1 MFGPVPDTARSG
13 RVTPTLKD
21 RPAPG
26 EAKLLALI
34 SSGHFCSH
42 FYLIVLPPL
51 FPLLEAELGVGY
63 AALGLLLTLPNLA
76 SMVLQVPVGFLVDR
90 FGARRPLV
98 IGLIVMSGAVA
109 GAGIA
114 PGYGALVVFTLLM
127 GVGNSV
133 FHPADYAILA
143 ARIDPGRLGR
153 AFSIHSF
160 AGNLG
165 WAVAP
170 VAVVFLTA
178 LWNWHVALITVG
190 LCGIGVALM
199 ILIKGRDMDAPAAA
213 KDATATSPGSST
225 PAPALASATS
235 SSRKGGLGLLLS
247 APMLLLFVYMMMS
260 SIANSGLNGFTV
272 TTLVELHG
280 ADLVT
285 ANAALT
291 ALLIASAAGVL
302 VGGVLA
308 DRTRRHDL
316 IISAGFVIAAGFLVI
331 AGLVS
336 MPFAAIVAVMTLVGL
351 ARGAI
356 QPSRDMMV
364 RKVAPEGRVGAVFG
378 FVTAGMN
385 VGGAL
390 APVFFGW
397 LVDRGLVAWVFL
409 FAALAML
416 LALVAALAANR
427 EGARHLAAAE

>member
-1 MFGPVPDTARSG
+1 M
-13 RVTPTLKD
+13 TPIRKE

-26 EAKLLALI
+26 EAKLLTLI

-98 IGLIVMSGAVA
+98 IGLIVMAGAVA
-109 GAGIA
+109 GAGMA

-133 FHPADYAILA
+133 LHPADYAILS
-143 ARIDPGRLGR
+143 ARIDPGRMGR

-170 VAVVFLTA
+170 VVVVFLTA
-178 LWNWHVALITVG
+178 LWNWHVALVVVG
-190 LCGIGVALM
+190 LCGIRVALL
-199 ILIKGRDMDAPAAA
+199 ILIQGRDMDGRAAA
-213 KDATATSPGSST
+213 EDATAPATAG
-225 PAPALASATS
+225 PAPDSG
-235 SSRKGGLGLLLS
+235 RKGALGLLLS

-272 TTLVELHG
+272 TTLVKLHG

-302 VGGVLA
+302 MGGVLA
-308 DRTRRHDL
+308 DRTQRHDL
-316 IISAGFVIAAGFLVI
+316 IISAGFVVAAGCLVV

-336 MPFAAIVAVMTLVGL
+336 LPLAAIATVMTVVGL

-364 RKVAPEGRVGAVFG
+364 RKVAPEGRVGTVFG

-390 APVFFGW
+390 GPVFFGW
-397 LVDRGLVAWVFL
+397 LVDRGLVTWVFL

-416 LALVAALAANR
+416 LALAAALAANR
-427 EGARHLAAAE
+427 EGARHLAIAE

>member
-1 MFGPVPDTARSG
+1 M
-13 RVTPTLKD
+13 TPTRKD

-34 SSGHFCSH
+34 GSGHFCSH

-98 IGLIVMSGAVA
+98 IGLVVMSGAVA

-170 VAVVFLTA
+170 VVVVFLTA
-178 LWNWHVALITVG
+178 LWNWHVALVTVG
-190 LCGIGVALM
+190 LCGIGVALT
-199 ILIKGRDMDAPAAA
+199 ILIQGRDIDAPAAA
-213 KDATATSPGSST
+213 KDAPATSTKS
-225 PAPALASATS
+225 PAPATS
-235 SSRKGGLGLLLS
+235 SSKKGGLGLLLS
-247 APMLLLFVYMMMS
+247 APMLLLFAYMVMA

-302 VGGVLA
+302 LGGVLA

-316 IISAGFVIAAGFLVI
+316 IISAGFFVAAGFLVT

-336 MPFAAIVAVMTLVGL
+336 LPLAAIVAVMTVVGL

-364 RKVAPEGRVGAVFG
+364 RKVAPEGQVGAVFG

-416 LALVAALAANR
+416 LALAAALAAARAANR

>member
-1 MFGPVPDTARSG
+1 
-13 RVTPTLKD
+13 VTPTRKD

-34 SSGHFCSH
+34 GSGHFCSH

-90 FGARRPLV
+90 LGARRPLV
-98 IGLIVMSGAVA
+98 IGLMVMSGAVA
-109 GAGIA
+109 GAGMA

-170 VAVVFLTA
+170 VVVVFLTA
-178 LWNWHVALITVG
+178 LWNWHVALVTVG
-190 LCGIGVALM
+190 LCGIGVALT
-199 ILIKGRDMDAPAAA
+199 ILIQGRDIDAPAAA
-213 KDATATSPGSST
+213 KDAPATSTKS
-225 PAPALASATS
+225 PAPATS
-235 SSRKGGLGLLLS
+235 SSKKGGLGLLLS
-247 APMLLLFVYMMMS
+247 APMLLLFAYMVMA

-302 VGGVLA
+302 LGGVLA

-316 IISAGFVIAAGFLVI
+316 IVSAGFFVAAGFLVT
-331 AGLVS
+331 AGMVS
-336 MPFAAIVAVMTLVGL
+336 LPLAAIVAVMTVVGL

-364 RKVAPEGRVGAVFG
+364 RKVAPEGQVGAVFG

-416 LALVAALAANR
+416 LALAAALAANR

>member
-1 MFGPVPDTARSG
+1 VASSQKYPPAR
-13 RVTPTLKD
+13 
-21 RPAPG
+21 G
-26 EAKLLALI
+26 EAKLLTLI
-34 SSGHFCSH
+34 STGHFFSH

-76 SMVLQVPVGFLVDR
+76 SMVLQTPVGFLVDR

-98 IGLIVMSGAVA
+98 IGLIVMAGAVA
-109 GAGIA
+109 GAGLV
-114 PGYGALVVFTLLM
+114 PSYGALAVFAVLM

-143 ARIDPGRLGR
+143 TRIDPGRLGR

-165 WAVAP
+165 WALAP
-170 VAVVFLTA
+170 AAMVFLTA
-178 LWNWHVALITVG
+178 LWNWQVALVTVG
-190 LCGIGVALM
+190 LFGIGVALV
-199 ILIKGRDMDAPAAA
+199 ILTQGQEIDGRAPPPAVAPTAPAPESAST
-213 KDATATSPGSST
+213 TAP
-225 PAPALASATS
+225 
-235 SSRKGGLGLLLS
+235 RRRGGLNLLMS
-247 APMLLLFVYMMMS
+247 APMLLLFTYMMMS
-260 SIANSGLNGFTV
+260 SVASSGLNGFTV
-272 TTLVELHG
+272 TALVELHS

-285 ANAALT
+285 ANAVLT
-291 ALLIASAAGVL
+291 ALLTASAFGVL

-308 DRTRRHDL
+308 DRTQRHDL
-316 IISAGFVIAAGFLVI
+316 ILSAGFFLSAAILVVIGLISLPLAAVAAGMV
-331 AGLVS
+331 V
-336 MPFAAIVAVMTLVGL
+336 VGL

-378 FVTAGMN
+378 FVTSGMN

-397 LVDRGLVAWVFL
+397 LIDRGLVSWVFVC
-409 FAALAML
+409 AALAML
-416 LALVAALAANR
+416 LALAAALAANQH
-427 EGARHLAAAE
+427 GDRHLAAAE

>member
-1 MFGPVPDTARSG
+1 MTSIAR
-13 RVTPTLKD
+13 D
-21 RPAPG
+21 RPARA
-26 EAKLLALI
+26 ETKLLTLI
-34 SSGHFCSH
+34 STGHFFSH

-76 SMVLQVPVGFLVDR
+76 SMVLQTPVGFLVDR
-90 FGARRPLV
+90 FGALRPLV
-98 IGLIVMSGAVA
+98 IGLIVMAGAVA
-109 GAGIA
+109 GAGVV
-114 PGYGALVVFTLLM
+114 PSYGALVVFTVLM

-133 FHPADYAILA
+133 FHPADYASLS

-165 WAVAP
+165 WALAP
-170 VAVVFLTA
+170 VVVIFLTA

-190 LCGIGVALM
+190 LFGVGVALV
-199 ILIKGRDMDAPAAA
+199 ILTQGQEIDGRAAA
-213 KDATATSPGSST
+213 KDLPAASTA
-225 PAPALASATS
+225 APASAAAP
-235 SSRKGGLGLLLS
+235 RRRGGLSLLFS
-247 APMLLLFVYMMMS
+247 APILLLFAYMMMS
-260 SIANSGLNGFTV
+260 SVASGGLNGFTV

-280 ADLVT
+280 AELVT

-291 ALLIASAAGVL
+291 ALLAASALGVL

-308 DRTRRHDL
+308 DRTQRHDL
-316 IISAGFVIAAGFLVI
+316 ILSVGFFVAAAILVAIGLISMPLAAIIAA
-331 AGLVS
+331 
-336 MPFAAIVAVMTLVGL
+336 MAVVGL

-364 RKVAPEGRVGAVFG
+364 RKVAPDGQVGAVFG
-378 FVTAGMN
+378 FVTTGMN

-397 LVDRGLVAWVFL
+397 LVDEGHEAWVFIL
-409 FAALAML
+409 AAFAML
-416 LALVAALAANR
+416 LALLSALAA
-427 EGARHLAAAE
+427 GQ

>member
-1 MFGPVPDTARSG
+1 
-13 RVTPTLKD
+13 
-21 RPAPG
+21 
-26 EAKLLALI
+26 
-34 SSGHFCSH
+34 
-42 FYLIVLPPL
+42 
-51 FPLLEAELGVGY
+51 
-63 AALGLLLTLPNLA
+63 
-76 SMVLQVPVGFLVDR
+76 MVLQIPVGFLVDR

-170 VAVVFLTA
+170 VVVVFLTA
-178 LWNWHVALITVG
+178 LWNWHVALVVVG
-190 LCGIGVALM
+190 LCGIGVALL
-199 ILIKGRDMDAPAAA
+199 ILIQGRDMDASAAA
-213 KDATATSPGSST
+213 KDAPATST
-225 PAPALASATS
+225 EAPAPASS

-291 ALLIASAAGVL
+291 ALLVASAAGVL
-302 VGGVLA
+302 LGGVLA
-308 DRTRRHDL
+308 DRTGRHDL
-316 IISAGFVIAAGFLVI
+316 IISAGFIIAAGCLVV

-336 MPFAAIVAVMTLVGL
+336 LPLAAMVTVMTVVGL

-364 RKVAPEGRVGAVFG
+364 RRVAPQGQVGAVFG

-397 LVDRGLVAWVFL
+397 LVDRGLVNWVFL

-416 LALVAALAANR
+416 LALAAALAANR